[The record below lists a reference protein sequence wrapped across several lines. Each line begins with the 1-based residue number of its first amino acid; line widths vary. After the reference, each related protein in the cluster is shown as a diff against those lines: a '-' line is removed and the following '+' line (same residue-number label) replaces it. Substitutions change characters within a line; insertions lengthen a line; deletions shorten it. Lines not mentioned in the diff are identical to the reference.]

1 MKRFSTGLAVVLA
14 IALVVAFAGS
24 AIAEHNYVGVK
35 GCKACHMSSKTGAQ
49 FKAWEKSRHA
59 RAYETLASAK
69 AKEVATAKG
78 IDNPQESSECLK
90 CHVTG
95 YGADASLIESTYKKE
110 DGVGCESCHGAGKD
124 YKNIKI
130 MKDPEAAKAKGLI
143 IPDEQVCK
151 KCHSEESPTYTPFGY
166 EEGKAQ
172 IAHPRP

>member
-1 MKRFSTGLAVVLA
+1 
-14 IALVVAFAGS
+14 
-24 AIAEHNYVGVK
+24 
-35 GCKACHMSSKTGAQ
+35 MSSKTGAQ
-49 FKAWEKSRHA
+49 FKVWEKSRHA

-78 IDNPQESSECLK
+78 IDNPQESPECLK

-95 YGADASLIESTYKKE
+95 YGADASLFESTYKKE

-151 KCHSEESPTYTPFGY
+151 KCHSEESPTNTPFGY